1 MDNEKKQ
8 VTYNSSITGETQV
21 TFDIQQYM
29 NNRAMFIGLM
39 CNEDGYE
46 EPFGDVTVNLSVAA
60 PNYCGYLNVNDM
72 PDIEKFITDND
83 IGEFTGFTQ
92 RSGFCEY
99 PLYLFNVDKLRELC
113 PDGMDKY
120 EANIGMSR
128 KAETKDL
135 SRSEAGTMVIAVN
148 KDIDRYQE
156 SVAMGLTARQLIF
169 SIASVVV
176 GGGIV
181 LLLYKYIGLTGSA
194 YVAIPCVAPIALGG
208 FYSFNGMNFYEY
220 MGKKLHFMFGNR
232 ALTYVST
239 EGEPAIKQLEAEQNE
254 QVKKKG
260 RKAEPETVTAD
271 SAVKKQEE
279 FEAMKKKTRNMLL
292 GLVAVVVAAAAGIAA
307 YKAMH

>member
-1 MDNEKKQ
+1 
-8 VTYNSSITGETQV
+8 
-21 TFDIQQYM
+21 
-29 NNRAMFIGLM
+29 
-39 CNEDGYE
+39 
-46 EPFGDVTVNLSVAA
+46 
-60 PNYCGYLNVNDM
+60 
-72 PDIEKFITDND
+72 
-83 IGEFTGFTQ
+83 
-92 RSGFCEY
+92 
-99 PLYLFNVDKLRELC
+99 
-113 PDGMDKY
+113 
-120 EANIGMSR
+120 
-128 KAETKDL
+128 
-135 SRSEAGTMVIAVN
+135 MVIEVN

-239 EGEPAIKQLEAEQNE
+239 EGEPAIKRLEAEQNE
-254 QVKKKG
+254 Q
-260 RKAEPETVTAD
+260 
-271 SAVKKQEE
+271 VKKQEE

-292 GLVAVVVAAAAGIAA
+292 GLVAVIVAAAAGIAA